1 MIEPVMTLEELE
13 RRISELE
20 KAVQENDTKIKI
32 LVNWI
37 NTNTPKKKDN
47 WFELDGEI
55 MARKF

>member
-32 LVNWI
+32 LVSWI

>member
-20 KAVQENDTKIKI
+20 KSVKENDVKIKI
-32 LVNWI
+32 LIDWI
-37 NTNTPKKKDN
+37 NTNTPKKSN
-47 WFELDGEI
+47 WFQLDGEI